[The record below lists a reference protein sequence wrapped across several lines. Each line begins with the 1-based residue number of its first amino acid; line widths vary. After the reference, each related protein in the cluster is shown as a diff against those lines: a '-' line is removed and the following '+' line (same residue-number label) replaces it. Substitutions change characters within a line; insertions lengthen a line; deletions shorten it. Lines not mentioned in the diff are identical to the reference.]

1 MNFQHKQRAFHS
13 HVPTLHASRLFWPD
27 FNDSFLCSAAPLDTL
42 QEQKSWGNA
51 KSDFSCHLDYGWVG
65 ALGRT
70 ITGNEEMRKSCPSP
84 SARFLQGKG
93 VATGVRQVRNRP
105 SKNQPVTKN
114 SVSLGWFSV
123 LFWPLEGITS
133 FRNRCYCNQLGTRK
147 GECNLSA
154 CQC

>member
-51 KSDFSCHLDYGWVG
+51 KSDSSCHLDYGWVG

-114 SVSLGWFSV
+114 SEFWVGFQFSSGPWKGSPPSETDVTAISLEQGKESV
-123 LFWPLEGITS
+123 T
-133 FRNRCYCNQLGTRK
+133 
-147 GECNLSA
+147 
-154 CQC
+154 

>member
-1 MNFQHKQRAFHS
+1 M
-13 HVPTLHASRLFWPD
+13 
-27 FNDSFLCSAAPLDTL
+27 
-42 QEQKSWGNA
+42 
-51 KSDFSCHLDYGWVG
+51 

-114 SVSLGWFSV
+114 SVFWVGFQFSSGPWKGSSPSETDVTAISLEQGKESV
-123 LFWPLEGITS
+123 T
-133 FRNRCYCNQLGTRK
+133 
-147 GECNLSA
+147 
-154 CQC
+154 